1 MSQDAGRPSC
11 CAGCLAIFLAVAFLG
26 VLGPASAVNAQ
37 SGGVVTGTVE
47 DETGGVLP
55 GTGVTL
61 GPPEMPSLFET
72 VTDGVGAYRFEN
84 VPPGPAELTFR
95 LINFS
100 TVRRVVTVTEGATI
114 TADAMMLVAASAD
127 IVITASRT
135 FRNLAEI
142 ENPAENLVGVASAGS
157 EGAITAVQLAVRPVN
172 RAAEVLETVPG
183 MVISQHSG
191 EGKANQYY
199 LRGFNLDHGFD
210 FGQTVAGI
218 PVNMP
223 THAHAQGYADS
234 NFLIPELVSGVQFRK
249 GPYYAEN
256 GDFSS
261 AGSANINYF
270 NVLER
275 PIVTLSG
282 GSFDYRRFLGA
293 ASPRLAR
300 GHLLAAF
307 EFEQDA
313 GPWVSPNDKNKYNG
327 ILRYSQ
333 GDSRDG
339 LSVTFMGFSNHW
351 HSTDQIPQRAV
362 DRGLIDRFGFIEES
376 DGGET
381 YRYSGAFDWQRSSTY
396 DSTRLTAYVLRY
408 GVQLFHNFTYFLN
421 DPINGDQF
429 EQYEKRWTSGAKLT
443 HRRLLRVGGRPT
455 ESAFGVDLRN
465 DSVGGPL
472 GLYLTRETARLSTAR
487 ADDVDQVSVG
497 MFGETEI
504 EWSRV
509 LRTTFGLRGDVYHW
523 NVRSNT
529 VINSGEE
536 TSAIVSPKV
545 SAAFGPWDG
554 TELYA
559 NWGLGFHSNSAL
571 GITLQVDPFT
581 GEPADASPAF
591 ARAHGGEFGVRSV
604 ALRGL
609 QTTATVWY
617 LGFDSELIYVGDSG
631 STEIGPATRR
641 TGVEITNYLFPHP
654 WTTIDLDL
662 SFSRARFL
670 DVPAGEDF
678 VPGALNRVIS
688 AGVVVN
694 PPVGVHAGPFGS
706 LRLRHFGPRPLI
718 EDNSVNSKATS
729 IVNAELGYKFSERIR
744 LGLEAF
750 NILDAEVSDIDYF
763 FESRLR
769 DEPEP
774 VEDIHFHA
782 AIPRS
787 ARLALQVSF

>member
-1 MSQDAGRPSC
+1 MALVRNS
-11 CAGCLAIFLAVAFLG
+11 LTFVIMFAVAMSWS
-26 VLGPASAVNAQ
+26 SAARVQ
-37 SGGVVTGTVE
+37 GSGIITGTVS

-55 GTGVTL
+55 GVSVALRRAGAE
-61 GPPEMPSLFET
+61 GIRES
-72 VTDGVGAYRFEN
+72 VTDAEGRYQFDS
-84 VPPGPAELTFR
+84 VPEGPVELTFQ

-100 TVRRVVTVTEGATI
+100 DVRRVVTATPGG
-114 TADAMMLVAASAD
+114 TVMGNAVMLVAVSAD
-127 IVITASRT
+127 IVITAPRT

-157 EGAITAVQLAVRPVN
+157 EGAITALQLAIRPVN
-172 RAAEVLETVPG
+172 RATEVLETVPG
-183 MVISQHSG
+183 LIISQHSG

-210 FGQTVAGI
+210 FAQTIAGI

-234 NFLIPELVSGVQFRK
+234 NFLIPELVSGVQYRK
-249 GPYYAEN
+249 GPYYAAN

-275 PIVTLSG
+275 PILSIAG
-282 GSFDYRRFLGA
+282 GSFDYGRFLGA
-293 ASPRLAR
+293 VSPRVGR
-300 GHLLAAF
+300 GNLLAAF
-307 EFEQDA
+307 EFERDN
-313 GPWVSPNDKNKYNG
+313 GPWVSPNGKDKYNTVF
-327 ILRYSQ
+327 RYSQ
-333 GDSRDG
+333 GNARNG
-339 LSVTFMGFSNHW
+339 LSATFMSFSNHW

-362 DRGLIDRFGFIEES
+362 DSGLIDRFGFIEET

-381 YRYSGAFDWQRSSTY
+381 FRYSGVFDWQRSGTN
-396 DSTRLTAYVLRY
+396 DSTRLTGYLQRY

-429 EQYEKRWTSGAKLT
+429 EQFERRWTSGAKLT
-443 HRRLLRVGGRPT
+443 HRRLRRMAGKPT
-455 ESAFGVDLRN
+455 ENAFGVDLRS

-472 GLYLTRETARLSTAR
+472 GLYLTRATERLATVR

-497 MFGETEI
+497 FFGQSEI
-504 EWSRV
+504 EWSRRF
-509 LRTTFGLRGDVYHW
+509 RTTVGLRGDVYHW
-523 NVRSNT
+523 NVQSDNT
-529 VINSGEE
+529 LNSGEQ
-536 TSAIVSPKV
+536 TSAIASPKV
-545 SAAFGPWDG
+545 SAAFGPWAG

-571 GITLQVDPFT
+571 GVTVKVDPLT
-581 GEPADASPAF
+581 GDPVNTSPPF
-591 ARAHGGEFGVRSV
+591 ARARGAEFGVRTV

-609 QTTATVWY
+609 QSTATLWY
-617 LGFDSELIYVGDSG
+617 LDFDSELIYVGDSG
-631 STEIGPATRR
+631 STEEGPASRR
-641 TGVEITNYLFPHP
+641 LGVEITNYIYPHP
-654 WTTIDLDL
+654 WLNLDLDV

-688 AGVVVN
+688 AGVGIN
-694 PPVGVHAGPFGS
+694 PPAGVHAGPFGS

-718 EDNSVNSKATS
+718 EDNSVSSKQTS
-729 IVNAELGYKFSERIR
+729 IVNGEVGYKFSDRIR
-744 LGLEAF
+744 LVLEAY
-750 NILDAEVSDIDYF
+750 NIFDAEVSDIDYF

-769 DEPEP
+769 DEPAP
-774 VEDIHFHA
+774 VADIHFHA

-787 ARLALQVSF
+787 ARMGLRISF